1 MPEWSAHMSPR
12 GPQKGE
18 GICPPHASG
27 WQWWVCGE
35 QREALGLWA
44 GEPERPPSAPYKYPA
59 AAAPL
64 LIV

>member
-1 MPEWSAHMSPR
+1 MSPR

-27 WQWWVCGE
+27 WQWWVWVCGE

-44 GEPERPPSAPYKYPA
+44 GEPERSPSAPYKYPA